1 MIRLATLED
10 LSIIKNIYAYARKF
24 MVSTGNPNQWGNR
37 YPSEELLI
45 DDISKNELY
54 VCYDEKEIYAVFV
67 FFIHVDETYNYIEGK
82 WLNNDDYGVI
92 HRIASIGS
100 KKGIFSEVFDYVTN
114 FVDNIRIDTHRDN
127 IVMHNVLNKNGFI
140 ECGTIYLKNGS
151 ERLAYHFFK
160 NGE

>member
-127 IVMHNVLNKNGFI
+127 IVMYTK
-140 ECGTIYLKNGS
+140 
-151 ERLAYHFFK
+151 
-160 NGE
+160 